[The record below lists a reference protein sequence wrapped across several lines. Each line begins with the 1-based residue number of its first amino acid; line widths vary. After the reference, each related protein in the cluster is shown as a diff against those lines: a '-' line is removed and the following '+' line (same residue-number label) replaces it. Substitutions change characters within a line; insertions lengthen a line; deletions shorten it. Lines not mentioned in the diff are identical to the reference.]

1 MIRSPF
7 KFLDPF
13 GPQDNKVFF
22 GRSAEI
28 DELYAQV
35 FRTPLLLVY
44 GLTGTGKTSLIDCGL
59 RNRFDG
65 TDWLPFYVRRKENIN
80 EALREML
87 RKAQPDDKDR
97 DLPETVAYLYRYFL
111 RPVYLIF
118 DQFEELFILGAKA
131 EQEEFKQNLKKL
143 LDANLTCKI
152 ILIMREEYIGWL
164 YDFEREIPAI
174 FDFRLRVETMKRKN
188 IEEVIEKSCA
198 AFNIGLENAEKN
210 IEQIYDN
217 VSEGKAVVQLPYL
230 QVYLDTLY
238 RGDVQRTY
246 PQGAPH
252 SDEQPYPPLTF
263 TSQEITDCGLIS
275 SVLESFLR
283 EKVGELQESMAKKH
297 PGLPADAVKTL
308 LNTFVSALGTKRPM
322 PYQLAGSQVQ
332 LLFPPEVLRDF
343 GAAFIHDTLRA
354 LEQNRILR
362 DSGETF
368 ELAHD
373 TLAQKIHENRSEED
387 KRREE
392 VQARLH
398 TAFKEYQDSGTYLNA
413 PQIARLEEWLP
424 LLRLSP
430 DESKF
435 VDASRVD
442 VEEKRNKERQ
452 LRLRAQNFSYI
463 ASAVAVVAIGVGI
476 FAWTLQRKALTAE
489 KNATDARNSVE
500 AVLNKIYF
508 YADRFGLAYDK
519 DKQRY
524 GFIDR
529 ALNTKIDFMYREA
542 APFENNGYAKV
553 KVFNNGFSSID
564 LLIDTS
570 GEEYRLASELSQLTP
585 PNDDDSDITA
595 LDLRSKFLETIP
607 LQVFEQAQLRIL
619 LLDNNDLTRLPPQIS
634 KLAQLQAL
642 YLSGN
647 KLTTLPDFPKLTQ
660 LQKLD
665 LRYNQLTTPPDL
677 SKLTQLQTLDLGYNQ
692 LTTPPD
698 LSKLT
703 QLQTLDLG
711 YNQLKT
717 LPDLSKLT
725 QLQTLDLSDNQLTSL
740 PDLSK
745 LTQLQTLVLQGNQL
759 KTLPDLSKLTQLQ
772 KLDLSYNQL
781 TTPPDLSK
789 LTQLQ
794 TLVLSGNQLTTL
806 PDLSKLTQLQT
817 LVLHGNQLK
826 TLPDLSKLTQLQT
839 LFLHGNQL
847 KTLPDLSKLTQLQ
860 TLDLRDNQLTPLT
873 DLSKLTQL
881 QTLDLG
887 SNGLK
892 TLPDLSKL
900 TRLQTLVLSGNQ
912 LKTLPDLSKLTQLQT
927 LDLGDT
933 QLKKL
938 SNLSKLTQLQ
948 TLYLSGNQLK
958 TLPDLSNLTQL
969 QTLDLI
975 GNQLKI
981 LRDLSKL
988 TQLQTLYLKGNQLT
1002 TLPDLSNLTKL
1013 KDLILDGNPIPESII
1028 TSLKTKMPWCNIAF
1042 NE

>member
-238 RGDVQRTY
+238 RGEVQRTY

-373 TLAQKIHENRSEED
+373 TLAHKIHENRSEED

-424 LLRLSP
+424 LLRLSS

-489 KNATDARNSVE
+489 KNATDARNTAE

-529 ALNTKIDFMYREA
+529 ALNTKIDFKYKEA

-553 KVFNNGFSSID
+553 RWFDNSFH
-564 LLIDTS
+564 LIDTS
-570 GEEYRLASELSQLTP
+570 GEEYRLAFELSQLTP

-634 KLAQLQAL
+634 KLAQLQSL

-665 LRYNQLTTPPDL
+665 LSYTQLTTPPDLSKLTQLQTLVLIGNQLTTPPDL
-677 SKLTQLQTLDLGYNQ
+677 SKLTQLQTLVLRSNQ
-692 LTTPPD
+692 LTTLPD

-703 QLQTLDLG
+703 QLQILDLSDT
-711 YNQLKT
+711 QLKT
-717 LPDLSKLT
+717 VPDLSKLT
-725 QLQTLDLSDNQLTSL
+725 QLQTLDLSDNQLKTVPDLSKLTKLQILDLSYTQLKTLTDLSKLTQLQTLDLSGTQLTTL
-740 PDLSK
+740 PNLSK

-759 KTLPDLSKLTQLQ
+759 KTLT
-772 KLDLSYNQL
+772 
-781 TTPPDLSK
+781 DLSK

-794 TLVLSGNQLTTL
+794 TLVLSDNQLKTL
-806 PDLSKLTQLQT
+806 TDLSKLTQLKT
-817 LVLHGNQLK
+817 LV
-826 TLPDLSKLTQLQT
+826 
-839 LFLHGNQL
+839 
-847 KTLPDLSKLTQLQ
+847 
-860 TLDLRDNQLTPLT
+860 LRDNQLTPLT

-900 TRLQTLVLSGNQ
+900 TQLRTLVLSGNQ

-927 LDLGDT
+927 LDLGDS
-933 QLKKL
+933 QLKIL
-938 SNLSKLTQLQ
+938 PDLSKLTQLQ

-981 LRDLSKL
+981 LPDLSKL
-988 TQLQTLYLKGNQLT
+988 TQLQTLYLNGNQLT